1 MNKKNNECYRNV
13 ILMLYLRSLNNLG
26 MKKQIKYIS
35 FIGVVAILVL
45 QCMWFYNTY
54 VLIKTDLQE
63 KVNICFNNASEKEL
77 FQRLAQVKP
86 PEGTRIDAGEIS
98 QDGNFESDNLNLQE
112 AMVKFKA
119 PVSTNVLSKL
129 FSKEIEKHQ
138 IRTKFVVNKINPK
151 TGKIIESSDLHLN
164 DELSGAMCS
173 QIIPIRKDHSEGIQ
187 LLIISP
193 YKAIFD
199 RMLLILISSIMVAV
213 IVGCCIAYQIKII
226 IKQNKIAQLRL
237 DLTNALIHEMKT
249 PLSSIIMG
257 IRILKSGKIDDQ
269 LEKKNKHFDICLD
282 ESSHLLELTNRMLT
296 IAKLEQG
303 KLELNKEVID
313 LSNLTD
319 SLIQKFKVSN
329 KKKIDFI
336 STVDK
341 GANTVLADYKYL
353 YETISNLIDNS
364 IKYSHEEVK
373 IELHCTKEDNWL
385 KIRVKDNGFG
395 IELRDQSKIFE
406 KFERASA
413 IKRKNGATGF
423 GLGLNYVLKVVEAH
437 DGKVEIESIKD
448 EYSVFTIC
456 LPLLI
461 EDL

>member
-1 MNKKNNECYRNV
+1 MLSQCYP
-13 ILMLYLRSLNNLG
+13 MLSDCYIFAPYIIYY

-35 FIGVVAILVL
+35 IIGVIAILVL

-54 VLIKTDLQE
+54 ILIRTDLQE
-63 KVNICFNNASEKEL
+63 KVNICFNDTSEKEL

-112 AMVKFKA
+112 AMIKFKA

-129 FSKEIEKHQ
+129 FSKEIKKHR
-138 IRTKFVVNKINPK
+138 IRTKFIVNKINPK

-199 RMLLILISSIMVAV
+199 RMLLILISSIMMAIV
-213 IVGCCIAYQIKII
+213 VGCCIAYQIKII

-237 DLTNALIHEMKT
+237 DLTNTLIHEMKT
-249 PLSSIIMG
+249 PLTTIIVG
-257 IRILKSGKIDDQ
+257 IRMLKSGNIDNQ
-269 LEKKNKHFDICLD
+269 LEKKDKHFKICID
-282 ESSHLLELTNRMLT
+282 ESNHLLKLTNRILT
-296 IAKLEQG
+296 IAKIEQG
-303 KLELNKEVID
+303 KLELEKQLID
-313 LSNLTD
+313 LNKLIQ
-319 SLIQKFKVSN
+319 SLIDKFKVSA
-329 KKKIDFI
+329 KKKVDFVSTIDN
-336 STVDK
+336 
-341 GANTVLADYKYL
+341 GATSVLANYDYL
-353 YETISNLIDNS
+353 QEAISNLIDNS

-373 IELHCTKEDNWL
+373 IELHCLKEDNWL
-385 KIRVKDNGFG
+385 KIKVKDNGFG
-395 IELRDQSKIFE
+395 IEPRDQAKIFE
-406 KFERASA
+406 KFERAAA
-413 IKRKNGATGF
+413 IRRKNGAVGF
-423 GLGLNYVLKVVEAH
+423 GLGLNYVLKVIEAH
-437 DGKVEIESIKD
+437 NGKIDIESIKD
-448 EYSVFTIC
+448 EYSEFTIC